1 MDIEKIK
8 KINEMSKTLQHHG
21 IVGSSEE
28 GSELANQLGDES
40 LPKKEA
46 NSSGVDVS
54 LLVERMARKL
64 NQRIDEL
71 HDRLDKMEQPAPQI
85 QSTKPEKREE
95 KKEDKPQ
102 LRSDPDQFKDQDV
115 SVENMFYYGNK

>member
-21 IVGSSEE
+21 IAESSEE
-28 GSELANQLGDES
+28 GSELADQLGKEP
-40 LPKKEA
+40 LPQKEA
-46 NSSGVDVS
+46 ISGEVDTS

-71 HDRLDKMEQPAPQI
+71 HERLDKLEQPAPQI
-85 QSTKPEKREE
+85 QAPKVEKTEE
-95 KKEDKPQ
+95 KKDKPQ
-102 LRSDPDQFKDQDV
+102 LRSDPDQFKDQDI